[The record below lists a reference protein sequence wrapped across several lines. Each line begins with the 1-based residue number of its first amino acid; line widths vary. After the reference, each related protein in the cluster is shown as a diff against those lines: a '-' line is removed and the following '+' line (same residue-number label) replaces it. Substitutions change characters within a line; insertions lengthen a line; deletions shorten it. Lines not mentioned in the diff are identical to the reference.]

1 MKSQLWHGTVYSRK
15 EFWRLIC
22 HFAVCIKRKSVR
34 QTWIIWI
41 QRIFYG
47 VVGNFIVKTNKQTGR
62 LSQNIPSIGEKI
74 NRFYLPNLHWMFI
87 KTIEFEIQSENKCFN
102 LSDTNM
108 TMGIFCARK
117 RKDFKKT
124 KTKHRTKFF

>member
-1 MKSQLWHGTVYSRK
+1 
-15 EFWRLIC
+15 
-22 HFAVCIKRKSVR
+22 
-34 QTWIIWI
+34 
-41 QRIFYG
+41 
-47 VVGNFIVKTNKQTGR
+47 
-62 LSQNIPSIGEKI
+62 
-74 NRFYLPNLHWMFI
+74 MFI

-108 TMGIFCARK
+108 TKGIFCARK